1 MSPPVPSRPVMIAAP
16 LQSLVRSLTAEFRK
30 PRPSGR
36 AVADLLAGY
45 ASEHD
50 DWRSFALASPCCY
63 TRNLVEKNEHYEL
76 LVLCWDRDQRSPIH
90 NHEGQDCWMTILEG
104 PIEEVHYRFDPGAPP
119 VAGRTKQ
126 FGRGEVAFIRDEIA
140 LHDVRS
146 PGESPVVSL
155 HLYASPI
162 AACNCY
168 CEKTGQISRRELSYD
183 TVRGVPR

>member
-1 MSPPVPSRPVMIAAP
+1 MRPLDRLIASLDETFGPAGSREEIAR
-16 LQSLVRSLTAEFRK
+16 LLGEY
-30 PRPSGR
+30 GR
-36 AVADLLAGY
+36 Q
-45 ASEHD
+45 HD
-50 DWRSFALASPCCY
+50 DWREYGLFQDDCY
-63 TRNLVEKNEHYEL
+63 TRNLIQLSERYEL
-76 LVLCWDRDQRSPIH
+76 LLLCWAAGQRSPIH